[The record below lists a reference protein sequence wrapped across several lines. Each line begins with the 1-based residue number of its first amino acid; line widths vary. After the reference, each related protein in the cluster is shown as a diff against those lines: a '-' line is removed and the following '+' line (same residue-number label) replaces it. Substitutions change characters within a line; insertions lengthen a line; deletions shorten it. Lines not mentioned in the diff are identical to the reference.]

1 MSETHSETAPQERR
15 GTYTLIKV
23 TELTALKAELAS
35 CRECRAKVDCL
46 SRGAYPVEPIEA
58 TLTREVVLAS
68 ILKSGNCGIGD
79 IGPDGKW
86 RAIACNDESLKGDRH
101 CYFEEC
107 DCSKIADGIMSLG
120 AVPVRD
126 DGAERMAGL
135 SFGAALDLA
144 QEGLDRWREKPHN
157 AKWWRRIDG
166 TPIPNDLLV
175 NIAEVIATAIQPKD
189 TAK

>member
-1 MSETHSETAPQERR
+1 MSETKPITAQRLLDHAASDHLRGCMGRQYSCTCEYDTITERLLVDAASRIQE
-15 GTYTLIKV
+15 L
-23 TELTALKAELAS
+23 EPKAAAYDACS
-35 CRECRAKVDCL
+35 SKIDCL
-46 SRGAYPVEPIEA
+46 SR
-58 TLTREVVLAS
+58 
-68 ILKSGNCGIGD
+68 
-79 IGPDGKW
+79 
-86 RAIACNDESLKGDRH
+86 
-101 CYFEEC
+101 
-107 DCSKIADGIMSLG
+107 G